1 MPEPGVD
8 RMSNIERYEWLT
20 VHDDGSLSADLR
32 DTSPAET
39 DRRMVITQELLA
51 GRVVLAA
58 DHRGAAGAISEAIAA
73 LEVDSD
79 WPAEQLLAAIGDA
92 LIALHSG
99 AARGQ

>member
-1 MPEPGVD
+1 MPEPGA
-8 RMSNIERYEWLT
+8 RYEWLT

-58 DHRGAAGAISEAIAA
+58 DYRGAVDALKTIAA
-73 LEVDSD
+73 MGD
-79 WPAEQLLAAIGDA
+79 WPDAHVSAEDTAQAATQVARVA
-92 LIALHSG
+92 LERLG
-99 AARGQ
+99 GQ